1 MKKDKNMALLK
12 KYTGLTG
19 PEKRDLTDTKLKLKD
34 IQDRYDSMKRDY
46 EILLPEIKE
55 NDKLE

>member
-1 MKKDKNMALLK
+1 MALLK